1 MSDKI
6 VFLSQFCVDFWQ
18 VAKYN
23 HYWIAWKE

>member
-1 MSDKI
+1 MSDKF
-6 VFLSQFCVDFWQ
+6 VFLNQFCVDFWK